1 MSFPS
6 APPDSADEPLESTPF
21 GRFWQRWYWPTVSL
35 AALLAFELTAS
46 PALSAVLLCCH
57 FGVEDWLTG
66 LWLWRTDPDRGRGRA
81 CGWFSFARA
90 VTRTLLAAFLLM
102 MLLVVIT
109 AQFARNQP
117 RGPGNMPA
125 GFWGIALLMMGGL
138 PLATLLSLIACL
150 SARRH
155 AVKVWLDPGLHI
167 SRKTRQWPVS
177 ILGVHNLADMP
188 YLLMISVLLMTVLT
202 PMIIAI
208 ASLLPQKGPR
218 PGFDIAIVGAI
229 LAVSLTCLWLLL
241 RWTNQARARLPF
253 ECWGSDTFRPTVFP
267 LAPGLLANSWD
278 DADDTDFD
286 SAPLD
291 EDD

>member
-6 APPDSADEPLESTPF
+6 DPPDAADEPLEITPSA
-21 GRFWQRWYWPTVSL
+21 RFWQRWYWPTVSL

-46 PALSAVLLCCH
+46 TALSTVLLCCH
-57 FGVEDWLTG
+57 FGLEDWLTG

-102 MLLVVIT
+102 MLLVTIT
-109 AQFARNQP
+109 AQIARNQP

-125 GFWGIALLMMGGL
+125 GFWGIALLMTGGL
-138 PLATLLSLIACL
+138 PLATLLSLTACL

-155 AVKVWLDPGLHI
+155 AVKVWLDPGLHA
-167 SRKTRQWPVS
+167 SRRTRQWPVS
-177 ILGVHNLADMP
+177 IVGVHNLADMP

-202 PMIIAI
+202 PMIIAM
-208 ASLLPQKGPR
+208 ANLLPQRGPR
-218 PGFDIAIVGAI
+218 PAIDIAIVGGI
-229 LAVSLTCLWLLL
+229 LAISVTCLWLLL
-241 RWTNQARARLPF
+241 GWTSQSRARLPF
-253 ECWGSDTFRPTVFP
+253 ECWGHDTVRPTDPP
-267 LAPGLLANSWD
+267 LASGLPGISWD
-278 DADDTDFD
+278 DGDEEG
-286 SAPLD
+286 APRD